1 MKCTECGN
9 AMTRSVGEHVYRE
22 SGMEHVILHNVTR
35 YECESCGARRV
46 NIPAIA
52 QLHRLLAHIISTK
65 PARLIPSE
73 VRFIRDHLE
82 LSNKDFATLM
92 GVSETQASRW
102 TTSEPIGVPAERF
115 LRVLAT
121 MGPIVLAA
129 GTPSVTLGKI
139 KNDEFISDVRSTLA
153 NLPSKDEPAK
163 ELPFRIRRNSADWKL
178 ESPAT
183 A

>member
-9 AMTRSVGEHVYRE
+9 AMTKSIGDHRYRE

-35 YECESCGARRV
+35 YECESCGAKRV

-52 QLHRLLAHIISTK
+52 QLHRLLAQIISTK

-82 LSNKDFATLM
+82 LSNKDFAILM

-102 TTSEPIGVPAERF
+102 TSSEPIGVPAERF
-115 LRVLAT
+115 LRMLAT
-121 MGPIVLAA
+121 MGPLVLAGGA
-129 GTPSVTLGKI
+129 PHVALGKV
-139 KNDEFISDVRSTLA
+139 KEEELVSDIRSTLA
-153 NLPSKDEPAK
+153 SLPSKDEPAK
-163 ELPFRIRRNSADWKL
+163 ELPLRVRRNSGDWKVDHQ
-178 ESPAT
+178 A
-183 A
+183 AV